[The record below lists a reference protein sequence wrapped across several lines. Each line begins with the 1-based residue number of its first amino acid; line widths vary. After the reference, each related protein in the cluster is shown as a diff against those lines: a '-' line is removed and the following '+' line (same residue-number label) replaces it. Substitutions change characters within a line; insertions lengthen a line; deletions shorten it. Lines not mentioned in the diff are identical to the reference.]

1 MRSPTQFQIA
11 LMRLTPDQL
20 LQRFVELHEKQ
31 KSSQNRISKWRFGS
45 VKEELMRRLEKE
57 YYPKIW

>member
-1 MRSPTQFQIA
+1 MKSCTQFQIA
-11 LMRLTPDQL
+11 LMRLTPEQL
-20 LQRFVELHEKQ
+20 VQRFVELHEKQ
-31 KSSQNRISKWRFGS
+31 KSQNRINQWRFGC